1 MSIQNIFC
9 FNSER
14 QQVDQ
19 DTCGLEECR
28 QLLRTREALHTLHV
42 FWAAAPITAIGFFL
56 ALKLR
61 ETPLRSN
68 QEYAAAREEAVGESL
83 G

>member
-1 MSIQNIFC
+1 
-9 FNSER
+9 
-14 QQVDQ
+14 
-19 DTCGLEECR
+19 
-28 QLLRTREALHTLHV
+28 
-42 FWAAAPITAIGFFL
+42 L